1 VNGFTVYTPPKPE
14 PARVGAVYI
23 LMRRSRCIYVGQTT
37 NLDQR
42 VLSHG
47 ARNLKKNRRRKRART
62 VFDRVLWIS
71 VALDDLKAYEG
82 AIARA
87 LNPSDTKR
95 VSSDTS
101 RDAEV
106 LAILG
111 MQPDETHAFE
121 LRMAASQKAQGR
133 RLKAVIRRQRAWR
146 NERSAARVFAFI
158 EAAA

>member
-1 VNGFTVYTPPKPE
+1 VNGFTIYVPPEPE

-23 LMRRSRCIYVGQTT
+23 LMLRERCIYVGQTT

-42 VLSHG
+42 VLAHK

-87 LNPSDTKR
+87 LDPSDTKR
-95 VSSDTS
+95 VSSNTS

-111 MQPDETHAFE
+111 MRPDETRAFE
-121 LRMAASQKAQGR
+121 QRMDAAQKKQGR
-133 RLKAVIRRQRAWR
+133 RLKAIIRRRKQWR
-146 NERSAARVFAFI
+146 REASSARVQAFV
-158 EAAA
+158 EAA